1 MLPGIASLAPAR
13 RHDRWGSGRGQPAGH
28 KTSTPNCFVD
38 PTTSRPSFPRRTYYY
53 LSSSLSTAREP
64 FSTPR
69 LEFANNTHTHTLS
82 RLLQARLRWKLPHF
96 TETRDMKTSRQRRG
110 RRAVGL
116 GLGGRFDRH
125 RTALEALPLA
135 LTRQAGREKPG
146 GRGVSR
152 RARRSERGEAM
163 TRRARWCALAA
174 TRARRWRADGAT
186 EWNAAGGGGGL
197 WPGLLAGA
205 FLCLIRCREPPDIPV
220 APPMGK
226 NLFFFFLI

>member
-1 MLPGIASLAPAR
+1 
-13 RHDRWGSGRGQPAGH
+13 
-28 KTSTPNCFVD
+28 
-38 PTTSRPSFPRRTYYY
+38 
-53 LSSSLSTAREP
+53 
-64 FSTPR
+64 
-69 LEFANNTHTHTLS
+69 
-82 RLLQARLRWKLPHF
+82 
-96 TETRDMKTSRQRRG
+96 MKTSRQRRG

-197 WPGLLAGA
+197 VWSAGWSLPLPHPVSRA
-205 FLCLIRCREPPDIPV
+205 SRYSCRPAHGKKLVFLFFNLIKKQPSLSACLSLGRVDPCNWACSPRTPDIQSLGPTVKKKTVVVFRISIAV
-220 APPMGK
+220 AVV
-226 NLFFFFLI
+226 FLIYQ